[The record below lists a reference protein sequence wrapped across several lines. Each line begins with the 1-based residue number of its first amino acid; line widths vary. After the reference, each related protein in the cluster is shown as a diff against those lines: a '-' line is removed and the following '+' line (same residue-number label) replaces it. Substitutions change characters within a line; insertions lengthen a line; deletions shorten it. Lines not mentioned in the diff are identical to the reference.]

1 MSAYCYTCKRT
12 WCTCRDAYA
21 QEAWEADERERAEEQ
36 KRIYAEAAA
45 LGLDPLTWKPYEPGL
60 LDENEARER
69 LEQVEQS
76 RRDMREDR

>member
-1 MSAYCYTCKRT
+1 MSRCAYCHRD
-12 WCTCRDAYA
+12 WCDCGYA
-21 QEAWEADERERAEEQ
+21 AECAEADERERAEEQ

-69 LEQVEQS
+69 LEMVEQA
-76 RRDMREDR
+76 RHDMARYGEDY